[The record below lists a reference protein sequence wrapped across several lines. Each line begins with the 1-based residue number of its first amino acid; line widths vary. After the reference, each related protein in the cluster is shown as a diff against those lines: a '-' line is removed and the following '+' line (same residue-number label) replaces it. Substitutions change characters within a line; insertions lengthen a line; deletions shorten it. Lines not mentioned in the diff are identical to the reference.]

1 MSRLYLVR
9 HGQASF
15 FSDNY
20 DVLSPVGE
28 EQAGELAQFWI
39 RRGIQPTEVY
49 HGTLQRQSRTAE
61 VVGEVFRREGL
72 EWPEPTLL
80 PGLNEYP
87 ADEMMDVLLPHL
99 TAYDER
105 IDKLNDAFQ
114 RAETARDRYVAFH
127 RLLEAVM
134 GEWINGGHDLDGL
147 PPWHDF
153 SNNVRDAMKTIL
165 AAEGSGREV
174 AVFTSGGVI
183 GVCVQTALQAP
194 DIKAAELNWRIHNG
208 SVTTFT
214 FSEQGARLALDH
226 FNDIQHFTRDDLRTF
241 R

>member
-20 DVLSPVGE
+20 DLLSPVGE
-28 EQAGELAQFWI
+28 EQARELARFWLE
-39 RRGIQPTEVY
+39 RRIHPTEVH
-49 HGTLQRQSRTAE
+49 HGTLQRQMRTAE
-61 VVGEVFRREGL
+61 VVGEVFQAAGVD
-72 EWPEPTLL
+72 WPEPNVV

-87 ADEMMDVLLPHL
+87 ADEMMNVLLPHL
-99 TAYDER
+99 TSYNER
-105 IDKLNDAFQ
+105 IDTLNDAFQ
-114 RAETARDRYVAFH
+114 RAEEPRERYVTFH
-127 RLLEAVM
+127 RLLEAIM
-134 GEWINGGHDLDGL
+134 DEWINGGHELDGL
-147 PPWHDF
+147 PPWHAF
-153 SNNVRDAMKTIL
+153 SSAVRAATREIL
-165 AAEGSGREV
+165 AASGSGREV

-183 GVCVQTALQAP
+183 GVCVQTSLQAP

-214 FSEQGARLALDH
+214 FSNGGARVALDH